1 MNLKKIISMVGA
13 VILSINSIGSVL
25 ANADNLD
32 FNYAKALQQSL
43 YFYDANLCGSEVTEK
58 SLLDWRDDCHI
69 IDCNVQSEYG
79 VLDLSGGF
87 HDAGDHVKFG
97 LTQSFTLSMLGL
109 GYYNFADGY
118 IQTGQE
124 PHIENICTY
133 FADYLKK
140 CTILDDNGN
149 VKAFC
154 YQVGDG
160 EIDHSV
166 WTSPE
171 KQDGE
176 RPVFFATPENPCTDI
191 VANTVGALAMYS
203 INFNDDKS
211 LEYAQK
217 LYEFVKSNDKE
228 VATIGCEEYYPTTS
242 YLDDLS
248 WASACLY
255 KATSDVS
262 YLNECKSYL
271 DEAGD
276 DYLYSGWCPD
286 WADVWLMTAT
296 LIEDWD
302 VVENTLDDLISDKSY
317 QTPQGFCYFTDWG
330 SNRYNCNTQI
340 IGLIFDK
347 FNNTDKYTSWAKT
360 QMDYILGKNDNNK
373 CYMVGYSENSVKY
386 PHHCASSGL
395 DDFPVDN
402 DTTPQKHILVG
413 ALVGGV
419 DKDDNHKDT
428 TDDYQY
434 NEVTIDYNAS
444 FSGALSG
451 LYLAYGK
458 DYTID
463 NSIVGT
469 DVLLGDL
476 NCDQSI
482 TNIDLLLLKK
492 YLFGL
497 YDLNV
502 HSAEYLNANV
512 NGDSIINVIDVNTL
526 KGLIFD

>member
-25 ANADNLD
+25 ANAENLD

-58 SLLDWRDDCHI
+58 SLLNWRDDCHI

-255 KATSDVS
+255 KATGDVS

>member
-32 FNYAKALQQSL
+32 LNYAKALQQSL

-58 SLLDWRDDCHI
+58 SLLNWRDDCHI

-140 CTILDDNGN
+140 CTILDDNEN

-176 RPVFFATPENPCTDI
+176 RPVFFATSENPCTDI

-255 KATSDVS
+255 KATGDVS

-395 DDFPVDN
+395 DDFPIDN

-419 DKDDNHKDT
+419 DKNDNHKDT

-458 DYTID
+458 NYTID

-469 DVLLGDL
+469 DVLLGNL

-512 NGDSIINVIDVNTL
+512 NGDSSINVIDVNTL